1 MLGTKN
7 VNTVGLSKQVK
18 NHAKSQIFERLRKP
32 EVCRYYSGNIRYNSN
47 KNSKI
52 ICFLQTQC
60 KFSVRTAFKLKLTFL
75 IFETKE
81 DTLDEK

>member
-18 NHAKSQIFERLRKP
+18 NHVKSQIFERLRKP
-32 EVCRYYSGNIRYNSN
+32 EVCRYYSGNIRYNIN

-52 ICFLQTQC
+52 ICFCRPNVHFHSEQLL
-60 KFSVRTAFKLKLTFL
+60 SLN
-75 IFETKE
+75 
-81 DTLDEK
+81 